1 MMKLEAN
8 IFPKFIH
15 GPESLTDLKRML
27 AGLPDLERSLIESP
41 LGQFPV
47 VTLALTEFNNGME
60 YSTGVL
66 ESYQFVI
73 TRRHSLHGEW
83 HVGGANGEILNV
95 STFISG
101 FRDFLVR
108 KIAEWDDSQS

>member
-8 IFPKFIH
+8 IFPKCVFT
-15 GPESLTDLKRML
+15 GKETVSDLQAIRDRFSYMETNL
-27 AGLPDLERSLIESP
+27 VAAP

-47 VTLALTEFNNGME
+47 VTLGLTEFDNGME

-66 ESYQFVI
+66 ESYEFIV
-73 TRRHSLHGEW
+73 TRRFKLHGEW

-95 STFISG
+95 YTFVTG
-101 FRDFLVR
+101 FMTALDER
-108 KIAEWDDSQS
+108 IALLESQK